1 MADKFRM
8 GIAGMVNDHIYF
20 MADAVKALPNA
31 VLVSA
36 AEPVEELRQRAV
48 ERWGVATTY
57 ATYEEMFDQERLD
70 GVVICSDNADKV
82 KIVKL
87 AAAKGVHCYV
97 DKPMS
102 AFLSEADEMVRV
114 AREAGIKMM
123 VAYHPY
129 FNTTYNTTKQFIKE
143 GKIGQVYL
151 AKASIGHAG
160 PREINLT
167 KWFCEWLENKKR
179 SGGGAFGDEAGYV
192 ISTFIDFLGP
202 ITEICSFMTQQ
213 GWRDYLDA
221 DMEDNS
227 VAILKFASGA
237 LGMID
242 SKWGQIG
249 RVPFGQSYHGTD
261 GTILTGFEGLR
272 IFSRVGVPKGEEKWE
287 DVNIPREPRGMH
299 EAEHFVNTIL
309 AGGDFEGVIGPEGSL
324 GVQEVIEAAYM
335 SAEQERIVKLPIVRP
350 FRYK

>member
-1 MADKFRM
+1 
-8 GIAGMVNDHIYF
+8 MVNDHVYF
-20 MADAVKALPNA
+20 MGDAVRNLPNA

-36 AEPVEELRQRAV
+36 AEPAEELRQKAV

-57 ATYEEMFDQERLD
+57 ATYEEMFAKETLD
-70 GVVICSDNADKV
+70 GVLICSDNADKV
-82 KIVKL
+82 KIVTL
-87 AAAKGVHCYV
+87 AAAKKVHCYV

-102 AFLSEADEMVRV
+102 GFLWEADEMVRV
-114 AREAGIKMM
+114 SRAAGIKMM
-123 VAYHPY
+123 IAYHPY
-129 FNTTYNTTKQFIKE
+129 FNTTYNTTKGYIQG

-192 ISTFIDFLGP
+192 LSTFIDFLGP
-202 ITEICSFMTQQ
+202 ITEISSFMTQQ

-249 RVPFGQSYHGTD
+249 RMPFAQSYHGTD
-261 GTILTGFEGLR
+261 GTILTGFEGLK
-272 IFSRVGVPKGEEKWE
+272 IYSRVGVPKGEEKWE
-287 DVNIPREPRGMH
+287 EVAIPREPRGLY
-299 EAEHFVNTIL
+299 EARRFVDTVL

-324 GVQEVIEAAYM
+324 AVQEAIEAAYM
-335 SAEQERIVKLPIVRP
+335 SAEQGHTVKLPIVRP
-350 FRYK
+350 FRFK